1 MKTKIM
7 TSLTV
12 VALLAFPTSS
22 MAAEHWK
29 SGKVNRILTDSG
41 TYGKCMIGLSVTLGN
56 SCPSTWVSL
65 DCAGKYL
72 DKGDGDRFLNIAT
85 IAQTMDKTISVKF
98 DNAKKHGG
106 FCVATRVDLLK

>member
-22 MAAEHWK
+22 MAAEFWK
-29 SGKVNRILTDSG
+29 SGKVNRILIDGSS
-41 TYGKCMIGLSVTLGN
+41 YGKCMMQLSVSLGN

-65 DCAGKYL
+65 DCEGKYL
-72 DKGDGDRFLNIAT
+72 EKGDGDRFLNIAT
-85 IAQTMDKTISVKF
+85 IAQAMDQTVSIKVDNTKTHS
-98 DNAKKHGG
+98 GY
-106 FCVATRVDLLK
+106 CVIRRIDLIK

>member
-7 TSLTV
+7 TSLTI
-12 VALLAFPTSS
+12 VALLALPTLG
-22 MAAEHWK
+22 MAGEFWK
-29 SGKVNRILTDSG
+29 TGTVNRILVDSG
-41 TYGKCMIGLSVTLGN
+41 TYGKCMMLLSVSLGN
-56 SCPSTWVSL
+56 NCTSSWVSL

-85 IAQTMDKTISVKF
+85 IAQTMDKKVSVKV
-98 DNAKKHGG
+98 DNAKKYGG